1 MAGPQAATRDPRKSK
16 AGNQEINGRGLGP
29 RKSIARFKGW
39 APGSSTSMSG
49 LQETRR
55 KDRVTGHRTP
65 MVGWAPGNGNQWPM
79 NCWVPGYQLSWFL
92 GGNRSICS
100 PTNLPPIHTLAAKA
114 KFRIVWIGNHLRLG
128 EFDAP
133 HHSAAIVKI

>member
-49 LQETRR
+49 LQEIRR
-55 KDRVTGHRTP
+55 KDTKDRQDTNGWLGPRKWESMANELLGP
-65 MVGWAPGNGNQWPM
+65 WISIIMVPDSLAVIVQFAR
-79 NCWVPGYQLSWFL
+79 QQ
-92 GGNRSICS
+92 ICRQFILWRQRQNS
-100 PTNLPPIHTLAAKA
+100 ES
-114 KFRIVWIGNHLRLG
+114 FG
-128 EFDAP
+128 
-133 HHSAAIVKI
+133 SATI